1 MELDDEDLCKWIL
14 LANQQSNTLESSTI
28 HNVEKMLSRIE
39 EGMELN
45 LNQHRT
51 LVALSNRFDRNLKF
65 GTKDNYNERAKQ

>member
-65 GTKDNYNERAKQ
+65 GNKR